1 MKKLLKNLLLLGTI
15 LIISENVLSQ
25 SAGAPVA
32 TVNGVAITNGQLN
45 DWVKSAVMDGAQ
57 DTPQL
62 RQSIL
67 NDLVLR
73 ELILKDVKKTG
84 LLKQG
89 NNEFKV
95 KLAEQNAILD
105 VWFNAYLKSH
115 PVTEAE
121 VKAEYDRQVALSKEP
136 ANAKEYQVS
145 QIVVGT
151 EAEGVALIKQIRSP
165 ANFAALAK
173 EKSLDKATSE
183 QGGLVGWALPSQL
196 MAPINQVVLTLN
208 KGQVYDKPVQTQVGW
223 HVIEINDIRPVVV
236 PSFDQAKENIA
247 RALIQQ
253 RRQQAI
259 SGLLQTSKVVKN

>member
-1 MKKLLKNLLLLGTI
+1 MKNLLNNLLLITI
-15 LIISENVLSQ
+15 LMISENVLSQ
-25 SAGAPVA
+25 SAGTPVA

-73 ELILKDVKKTG
+73 ELILKDVQKTG
-84 LLKQG
+84 LLKQD

-95 KLAEQNAILD
+95 KLAQQNAILD
-105 VWFNAYLKSH
+105 IWFNAYLKSR

-136 ANAKEYQVS
+136 LNAKEYLVS

-151 EAEGVALIKQIRSP
+151 EAEGQALIQQIRSP
-165 ANFAALAK
+165 ANFATLAK
-173 EKSLDKATSE
+173 EKSLDKASSE

-196 MAPINQVVLTLN
+196 MTPINQVVLTLN

-223 HVIEINDIRPVVV
+223 HIIQINDIRPVVV
-236 PSFDQAKENIA
+236 PSFDQSKENIA
-247 RALIQQ
+247 RGFIQQ

-259 SGLLQTSKVVKN
+259 TGLLQTSKVVKN

>member
-1 MKKLLKNLLLLGTI
+1 MKKLLQNLLLLGTI

-73 ELILKDVKKTG
+73 ELILKDIKKTG

-145 QIVVGT
+145 QIVVAT
-151 EAEGVALIKQIRSP
+151 EAEGVSLIKQIRSP
-165 ANFAALAK
+165 ANFATLAK

-196 MAPINQVVLTLN
+196 MAPINQVVLTMG
-208 KGQVYDKPVQTQVGW
+208 KGQVYDKPIQTQVGW

-247 RALIQQ
+247 RALIQL